1 MNIEYATLNSRVKAA
16 VIDGI
21 LLLITLYALSEILS
35 QFEDIPNYIKVIFFM
50 LLFFC
55 YDPILTSQ
63 FGGTIGHSFSKI
75 EVKRDTDPTK
85 NINFF
90 MALIRYL
97 LKIGLGWISL
107 ISVMLSD
114 KKIAIHDAV
123 VKSVV
128 IYETK
133 K

>member
-128 IYETK
+128 IYEK
-133 K
+133 EG